1 MKYNQTIRSILLGG
15 VAIIAAGSSN
25 IPNAVAE
32 GGHVGGGDTC
42 KNEINRHRT
51 TIRNWILKDEAK
63 NLDFSVARIP
73 GWTYDGPAPA
83 KSYKRAMLAAL
94 EEGKV
99 IITCYLDPET
109 IQDQAAR
116 EIAKKEGVGYRAIT
130 VGNAPST
137 CINYED
143 DQGKSHIDCSYE
155 RIVAQL
161 ASGDP
166 NYVLTHHEF
175 ASIAGVEDR
184 TSSPSDF
191 SISNQLSQ
199 FERWTRV
206 KLLGTKRTDLPMCT
220 NCEAVPPSEVKAMID
235 AIYDSSPGSKMA
247 DLKTPQAGVA
257 TCSSGEHVFFVPFS
271 FGIVTKLIG
280 TTETEI
286 AAFANFSDYYPY
298 RLWDNPSASKITG
311 KFEAADA
318 YLKTNYASFFPYGEE
333 NNPYRSRSSRETVSE
348 LKLYLKE
355 GSSHAIDLRNAVS
368 GGTFVFKYRVPVP
381 AANWEASCIF

>member
-1 MKYNQTIRSILLGG
+1 MKYNQNIRSILITGA
-15 VAIIAAGSSN
+15 AIIAANSSN
-25 IPNAVAE
+25 ILNAIAE

-63 NLDFSVARIP
+63 TLDFSVARIM
-73 GWTYDGPAPA
+73 GLTYDDPAPA
-83 KSYKRAMLAAL
+83 KSYKREMLSVL

-99 IITCYLDPET
+99 IVTCYLDPGR
-109 IQDQAAR
+109 IQDPAAR
-116 EIAKKEGVGYRAIT
+116 EITKKEGVGYRAIS

-143 DQGKSHIDCSYE
+143 NQGKSHIDCSYE
-155 RIVAQL
+155 RVVAQL
-161 ASGDP
+161 TSGDP

-175 ASIAGVEDR
+175 ASIAGVEGR
-184 TSSPSDF
+184 TSNPSDF
-191 SISNQLSQ
+191 SISDQLSQ

-206 KLLGTKRTDLPMCT
+206 KLLGTKRPDLVMCT
-220 NCEAVPPSEVKAMID
+220 NCEAVPASEVKDMID
-235 AIYDSSPGSKMA
+235 AIYNSSPGSKMA
-247 DLKTPQAGVA
+247 DLKNPQAGVA
-257 TCSSGEHVFFVPFS
+257 TCSSGAHVFFVPFS
-271 FGIVTKLIG
+271 FGTITKLVG

-286 AAFANFSDYYPY
+286 AAFVNFSDYYPY

-311 KFEAADA
+311 KFETADA

-333 NNPYRSRSSRETVSE
+333 NIPYRSRSSQETVSE

-355 GSSHAIDLRNAVS
+355 GSSNAIDLRNAVS